1 MRVSLGTRIIALV
14 CANAVVDVGLAI
26 VAARLPFPLVVTASA
41 AVAVALVLA
50 VITAQMAMQRVT
62 RTLMVVSNGVRGLRE
77 RDFSL
82 RLTQTGNDEVSEL
95 IGLYNEVAEVLR
107 SQRSDLYQRELLL
120 DTILQGSPIA
130 VVLAN
135 PADRVVFANV
145 AARDLLGGGKRFDGR
160 RFSEVAAELP
170 AAMREILLTGEES
183 IFSVGSG
190 DHDETFHYVRRT
202 FYLNTQRHTLTLI
215 ERLTPEL
222 RRQELAVWKR
232 VIRTISHE
240 LNNSLAPISS
250 LFHSARTVERKPEYA
265 HRLDEIYDTIGE
277 RLTFLRTF
285 LDSYAEFA
293 RLPTPRKETV
303 RWQPLLDDVAALYFF
318 RVEGEPP
325 ETGVFDRAQLEQVL
339 INIVKNAHESGS
351 EPEEIVVSI
360 AMAAG
365 GITVRVV
372 DRGCG
377 MSEEELRQALLPFHS
392 TKQGGTGIGLALS
405 NEIIEAHG
413 GRLVLQRREGGGTV
427 VSFTLP
433 G

>member
-1 MRVSLGTRIIALV
+1 
-14 CANAVVDVGLAI
+14 
-26 VAARLPFPLVVTASA
+26 
-41 AVAVALVLA
+41 
-50 VITAQMAMQRVT
+50 MAMQRVT

-82 RLTQTGNDEVSEL
+82 RLTQTGSDEVSEL

-130 VVLAN
+130 VVLA
-135 PADRVVFANV
+135 
-145 AARDLLGGGKRFDGR
+145 ARDLLGGGKRFDGR

-170 AAMREILLTGEES
+170 PAMREILQTGEES

-215 ERLTPEL
+215 ELLTPEL

-303 RWQPLLDDVAALYFF
+303 RWQSLLDDVAALYFF
-318 RVEGEPP
+318 RIEGEPP
-325 ETGVFDRAQLEQVL
+325 ETGVFDRAQLGQVL

-351 EPEEIVVSI
+351 APEEIVVSI
-360 AMAAG
+360 ASAAG
-365 GITVRVV
+365 ATTVRVV

-392 TKQGGTGIGLALS
+392 TKPGGTGIGLALS
-405 NEIIEAHG
+405 NEIIEAHA

-427 VSFTLP
+427 VSFSLP